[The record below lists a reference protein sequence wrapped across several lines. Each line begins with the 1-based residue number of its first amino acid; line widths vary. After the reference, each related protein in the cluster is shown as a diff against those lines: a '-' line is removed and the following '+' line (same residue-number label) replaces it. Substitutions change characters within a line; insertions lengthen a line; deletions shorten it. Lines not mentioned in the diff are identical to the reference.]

1 MGSPWL
7 RNVTKVSMATND
19 NQLQL
24 KVQIVPKVQHE
35 QNVILPVM
43 ALSDFGLVFCFN
55 LSPIHGFCTVLF
67 VTPKHLESK

>member
-1 MGSPWL
+1 
-7 RNVTKVSMATND
+7 MATND
-19 NQLQL
+19 NQFQL

-43 ALSDFGLVFCFN
+43 AQSKFGLVFCFN
-55 LSPIHGFCTVLF
+55 LSPIYSFCTVLF